1 LSNDILRIGWAGLK
15 EYLKTTCIENTVKD
29 RYNYSIKYQRYL
41 LNPNTVSD
49 LLSFSPNKRLHIMKA
64 LSSLS
69 KFLGYSDVWQQA
81 IKRNNIKWSTGNS
94 SFVVFD
100 KIVNH
105 TNYSVMMD
113 WIRQVIKIL
122 SQSHSNV
129 IIFNILIGLRPSES
143 IKSVHLLQ
151 QDLDSYWN
159 KDKRNI
165 GTL

>member
-1 LSNDILRIGWAGLK
+1 
-15 EYLKTTCIENTVKD
+15 
-29 RYNYSIKYQRYL
+29 
-41 LNPNTVSD
+41 
-49 LLSFSPNKRLHIMKA
+49 MKA

-81 IKRNNIKWSTGNS
+81 IKRHNIKWSTGNS

-122 SQSHSNV
+122 SQSHSNL